1 MKSLSIIILTY
12 NQQQFTIDCLTSLG
26 DLLDDESIEVI
37 LVDNG
42 SSDGTVEAVKRRFP
56 QVTLIENPVNSGV
69 SGGRQLGLSH
79 AGGDVLMFLDNDTV
93 ASPQAVRTLHK
104 YITDHR
110 DAGLCGCRLV
120 GADGTVQES
129 YKAYPGLGV
138 KIANV
143 LGLKRKKDTFPVDE
157 EGNLLPTYV
166 IGACQLFRREVMEAV
181 GPLDT
186 HIFYGPEDADY
197 CLRIAAHG
205 WKIVYIPTV
214 TITHYFQ
221 RATTRSIFS
230 KLGRAHIKGLIHFY
244 RKHKRLW

>member
-1 MKSLSIIILTY
+1 MKTLSIIILTY
-12 NQQQFTIDCLTSLG
+12 NQRQFTLDCLASLG
-26 DLLDDESIEVI
+26 DLLDDERIEVI

-42 SSDGTVEAVKRRFP
+42 SSDSTVEDVRRRFP
-56 QVTLIENPVNSGV
+56 QVILVENPVNSGV
-69 SGGRQLGLSH
+69 SGGRQIGL
-79 AGGDVLMFLDNDTV
+79 ARATGDVLMFLDNDTI
-93 ASPQAVRTLHK
+93 ASPEAVRTLLA
-104 YITDHR
+104 YITSHPE
-110 DAGLCGCRLV
+110 AGLVGCRLV

-129 YKAYPGLGV
+129 YKEYPGVGV

-143 LGLKRKKDTFPVDE
+143 LGLKRKGANFPIDE

-197 CLRIAAHG
+197 CLRIAEKG
-205 WKIVYIPTV
+205 WKIVYIPTI

-230 KLGRAHIKGLIHFY
+230 KLGRAHIKGLLHFY
-244 RKHKRLW
+244 CKHKRVW

>member
-12 NQQQFTIDCLTSLG
+12 NQRQFTLDCLASLG
-26 DLLDDESIEVI
+26 DLLDDETIEVI

-42 SSDGTVEAVKRRFP
+42 SKDGTVETVRQQYP
-56 QVTLIENPVNSGV
+56 QVVLIENPVNSGV
-69 SGGRQLGLSH
+69 SGGRQLGL
-79 AGGDVLMFLDNDTV
+79 ARATGDVLMFLDNDTV
-93 ASPQAVRTLHK
+93 ASPEAVRTLYQ
-104 YITDHR
+104 YITTHPE
-110 DAGLCGCRLV
+110 AGLCGCRLV

-143 LGLKRKKDTFPVDE
+143 LGLKRKNAEFPIDD
-157 EGNLLPTYV
+157 EGNILPTYV
-166 IGACQLFRREVMEAV
+166 IGACQLFRREVLEAV

-197 CLRIAAHG
+197 CLRIAAKG

-230 KLGRAHIKGLIHFY
+230 KLGRAHIKGLLHFY
-244 RKHKRLW
+244 HKHKRLW